1 MFSKYW
7 LNYSMIAND
16 ENSTFLSEFLR
27 ERRSLR
33 YLRARVKRD
42 DNEYKIKLPTNSV
55 DFAER

>member
-27 ERRSLR
+27 ERRSFR

-42 DNEYKIKLPTNSV
+42 DEYKIKIPTNSI